1 MAESFSFDVVSDF
14 ERQELVNTLDQV
26 KREISQRYDLK
37 DTDTKVDLDK
47 ENIFIITNSELT
59 LNAVN
64 DIIRQKAI
72 KRNLSLK
79 IFDYGEIE
87 MVSGNRVKQ
96 TILLKQGIKQ
106 EIAKKISKDI
116 RDQIKKINVS
126 INGETLRVASKSKN
140 DLQLAIKLVSQLEE
154 SLNIPLFVKE
164 TLDKIK
170 ENNDDQ
176 DFFSAIKLCKK
187 KKIGPH
193 RSEDNRPIF
202 FNAYPAVRPDTPA
215 PITAI
220 FLNTRLP

>member
-1 MAESFSFDVVSDF
+1 MAESFSFDLVSDF
-14 ERQELVNTLDQV
+14 ERHELVNTLDQV

-37 DTDTKVDLDK
+37 MTNTEVDLDK

-87 MVSGNRVKQ
+87 NVSGNRVKQ

-106 EIAKKISKDI
+106 EIAKKISKNI

-126 INGETLRVASKSKN
+126 INGESLRVSSKSKN
-140 DLQLAIKLVSQLEE
+140 DLQLAIKLINNLEE
-154 SLNIPLFVKE
+154 SLDIPLKA
-164 TLDKIK
+164 
-170 ENNDDQ
+170 NN
-176 DFFSAIKLCKK
+176 F
-187 KKIGPH
+187 
-193 RSEDNRPIF
+193 R
-202 FNAYPAVRPDTPA
+202 
-215 PITAI
+215 
-220 FLNTRLP
+220 

>member
-37 DTDTKVDLDK
+37 GTETLVNLDK
-47 ENIFIITNSELT
+47 ENIFITTNSELT

-87 MVSGNRVKQ
+87 VVSGNKVKQ

-106 EIAKKISKDI
+106 EIAKRISKNI
-116 RDQIKKINVS
+116 RDQIKKVNVS
-126 INGETLRVASKSKN
+126 INGETLRVTSKSKN
-140 DLQLAIKLVSQLEE
+140 DLQSVIKLLGDLEE
-154 SLNIPLFVKE
+154 SLNIPLKA
-164 TLDKIK
+164 
-170 ENNDDQ
+170 NNY
-176 DFFSAIKLCKK
+176 
-187 KKIGPH
+187 
-193 RSEDNRPIF
+193 R
-202 FNAYPAVRPDTPA
+202 
-215 PITAI
+215 
-220 FLNTRLP
+220 

>member
-37 DTDTKVDLDK
+37 GTETLVNLDK
-47 ENIFIITNSELT
+47 ENIFITTNSELT

-87 MVSGNRVKQ
+87 VVSGNKVKQ

-106 EIAKKISKDI
+106 EIAKRISKNI
-116 RDQIKKINVS
+116 RDQIKKVNVS
-126 INGETLRVASKSKN
+126 INGETLRVSSKSKN
-140 DLQLAIKLVSQLEE
+140 DLQSVIKILGDLEE
-154 SLNIPLFVKE
+154 SLNIPLKA
-164 TLDKIK
+164 
-170 ENNDDQ
+170 NNY
-176 DFFSAIKLCKK
+176 
-187 KKIGPH
+187 
-193 RSEDNRPIF
+193 R
-202 FNAYPAVRPDTPA
+202 
-215 PITAI
+215 
-220 FLNTRLP
+220 

>member
-14 ERQELVNTLDQV
+14 DRQELVNTLDQV

-37 DTDTKVDLDK
+37 STDTSVELDK

-87 MVSGNRVKQ
+87 MVSGNRIKQ

-106 EIAKKISKDI
+106 EIAKKISKNI

-126 INGETLRVASKSKN
+126 INGETLRISSKNKN
-140 DLQLAIKLVSQLEE
+140 DLQLAIRLISNLEE
-154 SLNIPLFVKE
+154 SLNIPLKA
-164 TLDKIK
+164 
-170 ENNDDQ
+170 NN
-176 DFFSAIKLCKK
+176 F
-187 KKIGPH
+187 
-193 RSEDNRPIF
+193 R
-202 FNAYPAVRPDTPA
+202 
-215 PITAI
+215 
-220 FLNTRLP
+220 